1 MNNLSD
7 IDVLVV
13 DDSFVNRQFIKAIL
27 EERLMKVTEAG
38 DGLEALDILVTH
50 TPDLIILDLLM
61 PVMDGIET
69 LQKIREQ
76 GYDYPILI
84 LTADIHES
92 TRQKCLQLNVAGFIN
107 KPTKGK
113 DILRLIEI
121 VFHERKI

>member
-1 MNNLSD
+1 MNNLSG
-7 IDVLVV
+7 INVLVV

-27 EERLMKVTEAG
+27 EDSLMKVTEAG
-38 DGLEALDILVTH
+38 DGMEALDILIGH
-50 TPDLIILDLLM
+50 KPDLIILDLLM

-113 DILRLIEI
+113 DILKLIQT
-121 VFHERKI
+121 VFQQKKI